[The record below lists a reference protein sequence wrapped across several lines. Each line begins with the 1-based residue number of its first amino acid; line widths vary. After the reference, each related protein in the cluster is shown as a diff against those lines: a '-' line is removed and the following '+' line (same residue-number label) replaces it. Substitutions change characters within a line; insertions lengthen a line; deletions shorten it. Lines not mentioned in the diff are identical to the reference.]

1 MKKKYKILVSAYGV
15 NPYSGSEPAA
25 GWKWPIGISKINKF
39 NVSVITQKKNKKLIE
54 KFLKKKNERINFIY
68 YDLPNYLKF
77 LKTKFFWKEHK
88 FSHLYYNLWQFG
100 AFLHAK
106 KINSKYKFDIVHHI
120 SIGGIRLPSFMG
132 LLNSHFILGPL
143 GGGENIKYSLRKK
156 FGIKGFFKSVL
167 RDLSNLTIRINPLM
181 FMTFFT
187 AKDIYARTQETK
199 KIIPK
204 IFHKK
209 TKVLSEV
216 PLLNNNKINYK
227 KKLKKFKI
235 LFVGRLIYWKGVD
248 LVLETFKKIYLS
260 NKNVSLTIIG
270 DGSEKE
276 RFLKISNTLGILNK
290 IKWINKVQYEKMNQI
305 YQQHDLFFFPS
316 YHDAGGYVLY
326 EASHNK
332 LPIVALDTGAGNY
345 LLNKYKKYQLV
356 SVLQTRSEII
366 NKFYNNIN
374 LLIKNKKLRYRIGL
388 QNKKNLNDHLLSKK
402 IKVVYNF

>member
-1 MKKKYKILVSAYGV
+1 MKKKYKILLSAYSV
-15 NPYSGSEPAA
+15 NPFSGSEPAA
-25 GWKWPIGISKINKF
+25 GWKWPIEISKISRF
-39 NVSVITQKKNKKLIE
+39 NVSVITQKKNKILIN
-54 KFLKKKNERINFIY
+54 KYLQDKNIKINFIY
-68 YDLPNYLKF
+68 YDLPYYFKF
-77 LKTKFFWKEHK
+77 LKKKWFLAEHK

-100 AFLHAK
+100 AFLYTK
-106 KINSKYKFDIVHHI
+106 KINTKYKFDIIHHI

-156 FGIKGFFKSVL
+156 FGIKGFLKSIL
-167 RDLSNLTIRINPLM
+167 RDLSNLFLKIDPLM
-181 FMTFFT
+181 IMTFFT
-187 AKDIYARTQETK
+187 AKDIYARTKETK
-199 KIIPK
+199 NIIPK
-204 IFHKK
+204 IFHGK

-227 KKLKKFKI
+227 KKFKKFKI

-270 DGSEKE
+270 DGSEKK
-276 RFLKISNTLGILNK
+276 RFVKISNTLGISNK

-326 EASHNK
+326 EASHNQ
-332 LPIVALDTGAGNY
+332 LPVVALDTGAGNY

-374 LLIKNKKLRYRIGL
+374 LLIKNKKLRYKIGL
-388 QNKKNLNDHLLSKK
+388 QNKKNLNNHLLSKK